1 MHLTLPL
8 SCLFY
13 REHIRCEKMK
23 DRFLNIKEKTK
34 NKEIWGTRAGCAVY
48 ELKNVKYVDE
58 TRKKH
63 EKMDKKMLTHLS
75 I

>member
-1 MHLTLPL
+1 MNAKLHLTLPL

-34 NKEIWGTRAGCAVY
+34 NKEIWGTKAGCAVY
-48 ELKNVKYVDE
+48 ELKNVKYVDG
-58 TRKKH
+58 TRKN
-63 EKMDKKMLTHLS
+63 MKKWTKKC
-75 I
+75 